1 MVTDQRVER
10 VAVAVAV
17 VVVVVVVP
25 MLLLVLLYS
34 GELAV
39 ATIQIPVRE
48 VLRDHN

>member
-10 VAVAVAV
+10 VAVAVV

>member
-10 VAVAVAV
+10 VAVAVA
-17 VVVVVVVP
+17 VVVVVVP

>member
-10 VAVAVAV
+10 VAVAV